1 MRPILGVTR
10 SIEPRMPNAR
20 YNPEFPFT
28 ATTRVADRAQLLATI
43 AGTVWDS
50 VLGLVVLL
58 RTGAENLDGHPS
70 GPTMTASLLIVGGWS
85 GAVAATCPTALAG
98 ECAGRMLGVDPA
110 ALSPQDVADAWGEL
124 VNMIAGNLKAL
135 VPPPSQV
142 SLPSVVEGT
151 TYTYRVPRTEVL
163 NELTFACLG
172 KRIRVTV
179 LEQVTHATR
188 ESFSPTLPG

>member
-1 MRPILGVTR
+1 
-10 SIEPRMPNAR
+10 MPQAR

-28 ATTRVADRAQLLATI
+28 AATRAADREQLLATI
-43 AGTVWDS
+43 VSTVWDS
-50 VLGLVVLL
+50 ALGLAVLL
-58 RTGAENLDGHPS
+58 RRGAEDLDGHPS
-70 GPTMTASLLIVGGWS
+70 GPTMTASLQIVGGWS
-85 GAVAATCPTALAG
+85 GIVAATCPTALAG
-98 ECAGRMLGVDPA
+98 ECAGRMLGVDPE

-142 SLPSVVEGT
+142 SLPSVVEGS
-151 TYTYRVPRTEVL
+151 TYTYRIPRAQAL

-179 LEQVTHATR
+179 LEQVTPAAR